1 MLTAAHCGE
10 VEWVLLGEHDIT
22 KEDGQVAV
30 KVEILVALICMFE
43 YLFLCAGVRDDHAR
57 GLR

>member
-30 KVEILVALICMFE
+30 KVEILVA
-43 YLFLCAGVRDDHAR
+43 H
-57 GLR
+57 